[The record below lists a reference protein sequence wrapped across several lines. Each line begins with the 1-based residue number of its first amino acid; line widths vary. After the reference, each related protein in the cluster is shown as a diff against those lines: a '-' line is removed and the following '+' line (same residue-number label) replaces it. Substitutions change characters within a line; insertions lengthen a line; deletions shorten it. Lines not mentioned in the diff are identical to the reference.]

1 LGSISRKDINIKD
14 IDILVLNEDKN
25 TLIEEMKKKIR
36 INKITNIQDN
46 DFTITR
52 IEANIKDKKVKIE
65 IYACE

>member
-1 LGSISRKDINIKD
+1 MGSISRKDINIKD